1 MITPNNRLNALSN
14 AHRANDWLLPLRRR
28 HLGDQSCAALEGD
41 VVPQPDECDNEAI
54 AYLDQEIDVH
64 HAPEQPAKEAGELEP
79 AELHHRGVAAD
90 GGEIAHVVTQR
101 NAVIINYGTIEP
113 FSEPRRPTLVREGE
127 RTMKERTA
135 ATGISGQALAPLGT
149 ASNRTRNRA
158 CTRAISDVLGAQKPL

>member
-1 MITPNNRLNALSN
+1 MAS
-14 AHRANDWLLPLRRR
+14 
-28 HLGDQSCAALEGD
+28 GDD
-41 VVPQPDECDNEAI
+41 EAI